1 MAKKMTKQE
10 RIDAKVAA
18 GLSRL
23 DAEIEIAKED
33 ADERIAR
40 LRRRQEREQKRIN
53 ARAVEIIER
62 DHAELWADAQR
73 QARVEIEAERDKR
86 SAARR
91 RAAAAPTPD
100 VQQPAHDGG
109 YDFSPEGGE
118 PS

>member
-1 MAKKMTKQE
+1 MAKKLTKQQ
-10 RIDAKVAA
+10 RIDAKVA
-18 GLSRL
+18 GGVSRL

-40 LRRRQEREQKRIN
+40 LRRRQEREQKRID

-91 RAAAAPTPD
+91 RAAATPD
-100 VQQPAHDGG
+100 AQQPAHDGG
-109 YDFSPEGGE
+109 YDSSPEGGE

>member
-1 MAKKMTKQE
+1 MAKKMTKQQ
-10 RIDAKVAA
+10 RIYEKMVD
-18 GLSRL
+18 GLSL
-23 DAEIEIAKED
+23 VEAEIEIARED
-33 ADERIAR
+33 ADEKIAR
-40 LRRRQEREQKRIN
+40 LRRRQEREQKRID

-62 DHAELWADAQR
+62 DHAELWAEAQR

-100 VQQPAHDGG
+100 AQQPAHDGG
-109 YDFSPEGGE
+109 YDFSPGGGE